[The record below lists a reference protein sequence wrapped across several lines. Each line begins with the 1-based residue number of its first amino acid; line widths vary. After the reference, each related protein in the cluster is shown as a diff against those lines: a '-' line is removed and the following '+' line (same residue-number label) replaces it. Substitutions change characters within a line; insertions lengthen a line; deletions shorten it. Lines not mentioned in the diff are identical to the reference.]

1 MDISYIPNTV
11 KDTHRNL
18 QWTFLIYQ
26 TQSRTHTET
35 FNGHLLYNK
44 HSQGRVQK
52 PSMDI
57 SYITN
62 TVKDA
67 YRNLQW
73 TSLIYQTQP
82 MTHTETFNGHLVYTK
97 HSQGRI
103 QKHSMDISFITN
115 TARDAHRNLQWTS
128 LIYQTQSRTHT
139 ETFNGHLF
147 YNKHSQGRIQKPS
160 MDISFITNTAN
171 DTYRNLQW
179 TSLL

>member
-1 MDISYIPNTV
+1 
-11 KDTHRNL
+11 
-18 QWTFLIYQ
+18 
-26 TQSRTHTET
+26 
-35 FNGHLLYNK
+35 
-44 HSQGRVQK
+44 
-52 PSMDI
+52 MDI

-82 MTHTETFNGHLVYTK
+82 MTHTETFNGNLVYTK